1 MPTVFKYNR
10 SRTPAPPFPKL
21 NFIFV
26 NVKFVKPQYLRM
38 LKAIYIYIDIL
49 HNNALLSV
57 RLSVLVLIY
66 GRYLFHLITL
76 INDNPAYLVKYHIML
91 PIQLLQMKNNL
102 NLPVLYN
109 SNRTQVHGR
118 PAVIVYTSMCT
129 SIVFLT

>member
-1 MPTVFKYNR
+1 
-10 SRTPAPPFPKL
+10 
-21 NFIFV
+21 
-26 NVKFVKPQYLRM
+26 M

-91 PIQLLQMKNNL
+91 PIQLLPMKNNL

-109 SNRTQVHGR
+109 IKVLFS
-118 PAVIVYTSMCT
+118 VYFIFFYMYNCD
-129 SIVFLT
+129 LKP